1 MATGHG
7 RLNRAVAAFL
17 AALLMAA
24 PVGSA
29 RALAETVG
37 SRALPQA
44 AAPPAVDDEV
54 RALLEE
60 LADPEQERW
69 QRVERRILRIWSQSG
84 SASADL
90 LLQRGRESLRTG
102 DPRAAIEHLTALVDH
117 APGFAEGYHA
127 RATAFFMADQYG
139 PAVADIQETLRLN
152 PLHFGALSGLGVIL
166 EELEMKAEA
175 LAAFRAAHAI
185 HPHRPDVKR
194 AMERLE
200 LALDGRPL

>member
-1 MATGHG
+1 MVTEPC

-17 AALLMAA
+17 AAALLAVPGAPRSGAADIAGSVPAPDIAA
-24 PVGSA
+24 PF
-29 RALAETVG
+29 
-37 SRALPQA
+37 
-44 AAPPAVDDEV
+44 VDEKV
-54 RALLEE
+54 RELLDE

-102 DPRAAIEHLTALVDH
+102 DPRTAIEHLTALVDH

-139 PAVADIQETLRLN
+139 PAVADIEETLRLN

-175 LAAFRAAHAI
+175 LEAFRAAHAI

-194 AMERLE
+194 AIDRLE
-200 LALDGRPL
+200 LALEGRPL